1 MNKEER
7 KEYKKAYYEAHKK
20 ELKEKQ
26 KTYNEA
32 HKEEAKAYYEAHK
45 QERKEYS
52 KKYMKSYNDDH
63 KNEHKEYYKT
73 YHESHREYYLR
84 KNYCINLEQVE
95 NYELAKEDN
104 FIGWDVHHRLETH
117 NSDGIRRLVDLLRDE
132 LIALGTYYH
141 RPASELIFLKHKEHI
156 QLHIKK
162 FD

>member
-1 MNKEER
+1 MNKER

-32 HKEEAKAYYEAHK
+32 HKEEAKAYYEEHK

-73 YHESHREYYLR
+73 YNESHREHKLR
-84 KNYCINLEQVE
+84 KYCINIEQVE

-104 FIGWDVHHRLETH
+104 FISWDVHHRLETH
-117 NSDGIRRLVDLLRDE
+117 NSDGIRRLVDLSRDE

-162 FD
+162 YK